1 MALKQIMLRKKIDM
15 KRSEL
20 NQLISKDADFATR
33 EAELEAAIGEATTEE
48 EQTTVTEQVEAF
60 ETEKK
65 EHEEA
70 KTALEEEIAGLEEE
84 LSAAEADPPQD
95 RGFQI
100 PEMRERRERTMPTT
114 NINIRSLPMNVRAF
128 DALPMEWREQIVKR
142 PEVKAFL
149 DKLRS
154 CKGNN
159 RAISGAELEIPIVF
173 LELISENM
181 YRYSKLLNRVRV
193 RSVRGEARQ
202 TIAGTVPE
210 AIWTE
215 MCGAINE
222 LSFTFN
228 QITMDG
234 YKVAGYVPVC
244 NSLLEDTD
252 IELASWIV
260 EMLAESIAYATDK
273 AILYGK
279 GGSYNMPMGIVTRL
293 AQESKPSNYPAN
305 APAWVDLHTS
315 NLIKINGTSMTGA
328 QFWAAL
334 VEATGNTFNRYARG
348 TMFWAMNSK
357 TYAKLKSK
365 LITFTAT
372 GDIVANLFGTLPI
385 VTGDVDI
392 LEFIPDNDIIGGYGD
407 LYLWIDRASM
417 VIDQSEHVQ
426 FIQDNTVF
434 RGKARA
440 DGQPVIPQAFV
451 GINIANTAVTT
462 VVDFAAD
469 TANDADLQA
478 LSIGTNTLS
487 PGFNADTLA
496 YTIATAN
503 ADTAKVEATTVQPG
517 ASVEIAYN
525 GQNVR
530 NGGTVTLLKD
540 STPHPLTVT
549 VKNGNAVKVYT
560 INITR
565 ASG

>member
-84 LSAAEADPPQD
+84 LSAAETDPPQD

-100 PEMRERRERTMPTT
+100 PEMRERRERTMPTM
-114 NINIRSLPMNVRAF
+114 NIKIRSLPMNVRAF
-128 DALPMEWREQIVKR
+128 DALPMERREQIVKSS
-142 PEVKAFL
+142 EVKAFL

-154 CKGNN
+154 CKGSN

-222 LSFTFN
+222 LYLVFN
-228 QITMDG
+228 QITVDG
-234 YKVAGYVPVC
+234 YKVAGFIPVC
-244 NSLLEDTD
+244 NAILEDTD
-252 IELASWIV
+252 IELASNVV
-260 EMLAESIAYATDK
+260 EALSESVAYAEDK
-273 AILYGK
+273 SIIYGK
-279 GGSYNMPMGIVTRL
+279 GSSYNMPLGIITRL

-315 NLIKINGTSMTGA
+315 NLIKIDGTSMTGA

-462 VVDFAAD
+462 AVKFAAD

-487 PGFNADTLA
+487 PEFDADTLA